1 MDQPLTGKQFHRR
14 LRNLIL
20 VTWTIPP
27 IFGLSFLMYINL
39 FSPHQML
46 GILRNPVEPLFNIV
60 WIVLATWYLPRKMR
74 PVGKFLDNPE
84 AVSQARVL
92 SLLRSFPL
100 YYQIAFMA
108 YTFLAPS
115 IVMISAIYFSN
126 YIATPIDWFRI
137 HLVALIVSIIV
148 GLPIFFMVLDLF
160 GLVAGRLTLHKPH
173 VTLKTKVFLIG
184 ALVPLLIDTM
194 LVQYYWTRTGYFTT
208 ETFFVWLTLEILA
221 IAGSLIFVHSIG
233 QSLSPLQQ
241 LINKN
246 AELVPERISSL
257 IPKSTDELGVI
268 TAEYHDLLEEL
279 YAHRHELEN
288 QVQLRTQELTSINKE
303 LESFAYSVSHD
314 LRAPLRSING
324 FAHILFDNYARD
336 LDEEGREY
344 LTRIVDASTRM
355 SQIIDALLNL
365 SRVTR
370 SNLHRESVNISKLA
384 GKIIESQH
392 HDKNERLVETRIL
405 PDLMVNADKILTQV
419 LLENLISNALKFT
432 AYKKHTVIEIGEIA
446 RDDEQY
452 FYIADN
458 GTGFDMRFSDKLF
471 HAFQRLHPQH
481 EFDGVGIGLATV
493 QRIIDIHG
501 GKIWVESKPGEGTT
515 FYFKL

>member
-184 ALVPLLIDTM
+184 ALVPLLINE
-194 LVQYYWTRTGYFTT
+194 FT
-208 ETFFVWLTLEILA
+208 
-221 IAGSLIFVHSIG
+221 
-233 QSLSPLQQ
+233 
-241 LINKN
+241 K
-246 AELVPERISSL
+246 
-257 IPKSTDELGVI
+257 K
-268 TAEYHDLLEEL
+268 
-279 YAHRHELEN
+279 
-288 QVQLRTQELTSINKE
+288 
-303 LESFAYSVSHD
+303 
-314 LRAPLRSING
+314 APRG
-324 FAHILFDNYARD
+324 DR
-336 LDEEGREY
+336 
-344 LTRIVDASTRM
+344 
-355 SQIIDALLNL
+355 
-365 SRVTR
+365 
-370 SNLHRESVNISKLA
+370 
-384 GKIIESQH
+384 
-392 HDKNERLVETRIL
+392 
-405 PDLMVNADKILTQV
+405 P
-419 LLENLISNALKFT
+419 
-432 AYKKHTVIEIGEIA
+432 
-446 RDDEQY
+446 
-452 FYIADN
+452 
-458 GTGFDMRFSDKLF
+458 
-471 HAFQRLHPQH
+471 
-481 EFDGVGIGLATV
+481 
-493 QRIIDIHG
+493 
-501 GKIWVESKPGEGTT
+501 
-515 FYFKL
+515 